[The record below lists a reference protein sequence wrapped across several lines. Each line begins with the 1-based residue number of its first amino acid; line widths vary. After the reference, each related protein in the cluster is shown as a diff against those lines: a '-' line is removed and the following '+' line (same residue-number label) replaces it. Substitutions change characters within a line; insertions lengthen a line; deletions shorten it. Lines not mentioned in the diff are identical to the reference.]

1 MAGAARAVI
10 PLGATG
16 TGVDG
21 QQIRR
26 ADLIQGRYGI
36 GVWRSD
42 RQTLLIAETVPE
54 WQLAAVARHILDEH
68 APELR
73 DDSWQLT
80 RCEAQSCPQAQAWT
94 VEAAAEAV
102 ASSLA

>member
-1 MAGAARAVI
+1 MTASARRAVV

-21 QQIRR
+21 REIKR
-26 ADLIQGRYGI
+26 ADLIRGRFGL

-73 DDSWQLT
+73 DDSWQVT
-80 RCEAQSCPQAQAWT
+80 CCETATCAQARAWDCQAALGT
-94 VEAAAEAV
+94 VAG
-102 ASSLA
+102 L